1 MYLKDYIIRVLK
13 KGYRFATRKQFLPP
27 ECDCNRQSANDKI
40 FNLLNSGKPCMI
52 ARFGT
57 TEINCINNYL
67 CVKSSRSFFRKCIDY
82 ITDYTHTPWWNK
94 DHWQTMSLWSGI
106 FPPCEDTAVMF
117 SERYL
122 MDIPEIDLLAC
133 HQYYEKFMPLREDI
147 VRVQLEMLYPF
158 FVERPWT
165 RYLKGKKVLVVHP
178 FEETIKQQYAKR
190 KLLFDDE
197 NILPDFELKTLK
209 AVQTIAGNESQFKD
223 WFEALAYMENEI
235 SKIDFDVCIIGCG
248 AYGLPLAAYVKRMG
262 KQAIHTAGGTQ
273 LLFGI
278 LGKRWTEQYVKK
290 QISHYRPGVDIDIN
304 YTSLFNKNWCYPLPC
319 DTPQGASKVED
330 SCYWK

>member
-1 MYLKDYIIRVLK
+1 MELKDIFIRVFK
-13 KGYRFATRKQFLPP
+13 QGYRTLGHKIFLAP
-27 ECDCNRQSANDKI
+27 ECDCDRQSSNDKI
-40 FNLLNSGKPCMI
+40 YNLLQSGRPCMI

-57 TEINCINNYL
+57 TEINCVNNYL
-67 CVKSSRSFFRKCIDY
+67 CVKSHKNYMGKCLDY
-82 ITDYTHTPWWNK
+82 ITDNTHTPWWNK

-278 LGKRWTEQYVKK
+278 LGKRWTEQYKEKK
-290 QISHYRPGVDIDIN
+290 VWYYRPDANIDID
-304 YTSLFNKNWCYPLPC
+304 YTSLFNEHWCYPLPC